1 MISDAEFLYEN
12 CENMKKENLFHASR
26 VAANMSSY

>member
-12 CENMKKENLFHASR
+12 CENTKNLYCAAR
-26 VAANMSSY
+26 VAANMSSH